1 MVKSI
6 NFVIDLLVDIATFA
20 LGALPES
27 PFIEMVI
34 EPLDWGPLGKYVGFF
49 FDIPTMVKHMAMIT
63 AACLAYYAVRQ
74 LLRWIKMIG

>member
-1 MVKSI
+1 MVKTL
-6 NFVIDLLVDIATFA
+6 NFLIDLFVDIATYC
-20 LGALPES
+20 LGILPES
-27 PFIEMVI
+27 PFIEMAI

-63 AACLAYYAVRQ
+63 AACLAYYIVRQ